1 MGISCSCQ
9 GRISKV
15 GAVSTHPTAGTTL
28 LQRRVILT
36 PTDQSA
42 AQKLKDFYEEERK
55 FIPKKIDVYYQSV
68 LSNQTEAVTSIVVK
82 VSHLGP
88 TGVEYL
94 CRVLPFFPQLL
105 ELRLWKVGLD
115 PTSVDRLAYYLPF
128 LKQLHVLSLEDNN
141 LNDEAV
147 ENICKGFKT
156 MRSLQQ
162 LWLGNNLIT
171 PVGTACIAS
180 SLRLLGQL
188 ETLSLD
194 YNCIESLGCTLL
206 CTVLCETKRLQR
218 LSMEYCEVGDEAISH
233 LICLAQV
240 NAPEHLINLKNNR
253 LSRKGCT
260 KLESALGL
268 EHVDLSHQL

>member
-1 MGISCSCQ
+1 M
-9 GRISKV
+9 
-15 GAVSTHPTAGTTL
+15 STHPTTGTTL
-28 LQRRVILT
+28 LQRKLILT
-36 PTDQSA
+36 PSDQSA
-42 AQKLKDFYEEERK
+42 TQKLRAFYEEERK

-115 PTSVDRLAYYLPF
+115 PPSVDRLAYYLPF

-141 LNDEAV
+141 LTDEAI

-171 PVGTACIAS
+171 PVGTASLAS

-188 ETLSLD
+188 DTISLD
-194 YNCIESLGCTLL
+194 YNCVESLGCSLL

-218 LSMEYCEVGDEAISH
+218 LSLEYCEVGDEAISH

-240 NAPEHLINLKNNR
+240 NAPEQLLNLKSNR
-253 LSRKGCT
+253 LSKKGCA
-260 KLESALGL
+260 KLEAQIGA
-268 EHVDLSHQL
+268 EHLDLSSQL